1 MPLEPGDARPAGSRA
16 SMADGVLV
24 GRARAGE
31 AWAFG
36 ELYERHADR
45 VYRFLRFRLWDSAM
59 ATDLTQDVFVS
70 ALRHLAEL
78 RRPERFASWLMQI
91 AHHRLLN
98 HWQQAGRRPAQL
110 ALDDPG
116 EDVGREATA
125 FSSDPALVD
134 LADVA
139 DAVGRRLDLARL
151 LSETRHL
158 TDEQQQVLGLR
169 FAAGLSVAETA
180 AAMGKGEPAVK
191 QLQHRAI
198 TQLRARL
205 GEGGMA

>member
-16 SMADGVLV
+16 SMADDVLV

-59 ATDLTQDVFVS
+59 ATDLTHDVFVS

-98 HWQQAGRRPAQL
+98 HWQQAGRWPAQL
-110 ALDDPG
+110 DLDDSG
-116 EDVGREATA
+116 EEAGSEA
-125 FSSDPALVD
+125 IVHPADPALVD
-134 LADVA
+134 LADIA
-139 DAVGRRLDLARL
+139 DAVGRRLDLARVL
-151 LSETRHL
+151 AEARRL
-158 TDEQQQVLGLR
+158 TDEQQLVLGLR

-180 AAMGKGEPAVK
+180 AALGKGEPAVK

-198 TQLRARL
+198 TRLRARL
-205 GEGGMA
+205 AEGGPA